1 MARYMMQISTRS
13 CCGRHR
19 WPLVD
24 IVETLAASGFEH
36 IVLEEIAFAGERVSL
51 ALPLEAGLRGD
62 RAQALVDIILH
73 RLSQSLGGN
82 AFCFTGNLTATA
94 SVETEETRV
103 QEGLAFIKGK
113 GLEVSAS
120 IAAYGGNAR
129 THH

>member
-1 MARYMMQISTRS
+1 MARYTIQISTRS

-51 ALPLEAGLRGD
+51 TLPLETGLRGD

-82 AFCFTGNLTATA
+82 AFCFTGNLMVDA

-103 QEGLAFIKGK
+103 QEGLAFIEGK
-113 GLEVSAS
+113 SLSARQF
-120 IAAYGGNAR
+120 AGV
-129 THH
+129 